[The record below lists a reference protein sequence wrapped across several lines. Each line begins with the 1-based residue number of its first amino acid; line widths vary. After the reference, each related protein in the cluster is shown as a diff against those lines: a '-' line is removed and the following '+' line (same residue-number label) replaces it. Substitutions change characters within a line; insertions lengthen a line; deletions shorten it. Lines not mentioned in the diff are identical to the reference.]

1 MTKKKKQHNNY
12 SNSILNGLFN
22 HYNNNYTRNNKAQK
36 TLPRLRTDMKDER
49 DKLSDR
55 FGIIETI
62 TPSFRNLSL
71 QNTSSSPKN
80 NKKKKYKKYI
90 IKASSSVVTNKKK
103 KKLKL
108 KKRQMVDKQF
118 KNALQLTRKWDTK
131 LDILLAKYHL
141 QNFAD
146 EPKGNR
152 TTF

>member
-1 MTKKKKQHNNY
+1 M
-12 SNSILNGLFN
+12 
-22 HYNNNYTRNNKAQK
+22 
-36 TLPRLRTDMKDER
+36 
-49 DKLSDR
+49 
-55 FGIIETI
+55 
-62 TPSFRNLSL
+62 
-71 QNTSSSPKN
+71 
-80 NKKKKYKKYI
+80 
-90 IKASSSVVTNKKK
+90 
-103 KKLKL
+103 KL